1 MRKLHFALLPALV
14 LVALTPAVAATPARK
29 PVPKPVPVK
38 TAEKITCQE
47 FLALDD
53 DFKPTAVSFVLGYD
67 KAKRP
72 EARDVDVA
80 GINRVVPVIVNTC
93 RARPTE
99 TLLQRIR
106 NGLHR
111 L

>member
-1 MRKLHFALLPALV
+1 MRKLPHALV
-14 LVALTPAVAATPARK
+14 PVLALCALAPAFAAPAKK
-29 PVPKPVPVK
+29 PVSKPAPVK
-38 TAEKITCQE
+38 TAEKITCRE

-53 DFKPTAVSFVLGYD
+53 QFKPTAVSFVLGYD

-80 GINRVVPVIVNTC
+80 GVDSIVPVIVDTC

-106 NGLHR
+106 NDLHR